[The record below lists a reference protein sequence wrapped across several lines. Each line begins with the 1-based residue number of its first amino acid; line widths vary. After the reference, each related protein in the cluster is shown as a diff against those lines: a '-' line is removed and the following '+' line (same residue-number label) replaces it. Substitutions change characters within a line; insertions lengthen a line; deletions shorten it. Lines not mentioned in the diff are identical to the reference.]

1 MIKKISALLILLLV
15 SIHGFSSTY
24 YGYRGGS
31 VNHNSS
37 GSTLFLVLLG
47 IGALYFFYISIKG
60 WVKRR
65 INGEEPDRPYGT
77 TDWLWALGICAFVS
91 MFACFPIFE
100 ILNAYG
106 GKDLVRD
113 TWYIVFLGLFGLL
126 TFSRCT

>member
-1 MIKKISALLILLLV
+1 MQVPAYVYTGSRVGSIDANDPLTTLV
-15 SIHGFSSTY
+15 F
-24 YGYRGGS
+24 
-31 VNHNSS
+31 
-37 GSTLFLVLLG
+37 FLLG
-47 IGALYFFYISIKG
+47 VGALYFFYISIKD

-113 TWYIVFLGLFGLL
+113 TWYIVFIGLFGLL
-126 TFSRCT
+126 TFSKCT